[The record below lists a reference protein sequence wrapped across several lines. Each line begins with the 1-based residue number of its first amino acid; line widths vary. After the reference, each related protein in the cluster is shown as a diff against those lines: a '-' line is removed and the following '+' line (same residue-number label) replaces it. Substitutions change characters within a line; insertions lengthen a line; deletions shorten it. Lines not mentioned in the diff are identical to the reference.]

1 MSHSRP
7 LVGTAVFVFDTEW
20 RFLLGKR
27 KSNFWDGTWCIPG
40 WHLEF
45 WESFEDCVKREALEE
60 AGVRIRNVQFLG
72 INNDVIGERH
82 YVTIFMRA
90 DYEDWEI
97 IPQLDEFEE
106 VIWTDYH
113 SLPQNL
119 FPIFKNFLDKNPK
132 VLGELL

>member
-1 MSHSRP
+1 
-7 LVGTAVFVFDTEW
+7 
-20 RFLLGKR
+20 
-27 KSNFWDGTWCIPG
+27 
-40 WHLEF
+40 
-45 WESFEDCVKREALEE
+45 
-60 AGVRIRNVQFLG
+60 
-72 INNDVIGERH
+72 
-82 YVTIFMRA
+82 MRA